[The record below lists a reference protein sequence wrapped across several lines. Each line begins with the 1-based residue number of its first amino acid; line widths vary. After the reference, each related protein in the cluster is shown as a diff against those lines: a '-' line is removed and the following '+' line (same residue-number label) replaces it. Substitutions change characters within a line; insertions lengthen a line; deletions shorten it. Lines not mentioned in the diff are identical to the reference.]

1 MDNTYIFLVI
11 TDYYLDRFR
20 NTYNNYFIDNL
31 FILKKLRLFNSII
44 YTHVTGSVNGNYLDE
59 HMTNLTNFISK
70 KKIYIDKLLPNTHYC
85 PYECIGNWRHFVIEY
100 INGRRGSLRIC
111 TECGSRITPRN
122 YLRSF

>member
-31 FILKKLRLFNSII
+31 YILKKLRLSNSII

-70 KKIYIDKLLPNTHYC
+70 KKK
-85 PYECIGNWRHFVIEY
+85 
-100 INGRRGSLRIC
+100 IC
-111 TECGSRITPRN
+111 R
-122 YLRSF
+122 